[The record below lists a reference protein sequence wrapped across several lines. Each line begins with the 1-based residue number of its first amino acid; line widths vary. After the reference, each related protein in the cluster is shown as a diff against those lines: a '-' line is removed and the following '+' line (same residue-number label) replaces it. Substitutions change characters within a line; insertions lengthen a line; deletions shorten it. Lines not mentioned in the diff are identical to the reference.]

1 MKASKWYWGYGEE
14 GSRFRYA
21 TNIYQELL
29 RTQFNEQKGESKEGE
44 QKVKPSAEKGAIL
57 PPSNVTTKSQQVQ
70 HASASIDEIEDQAPA
85 QPIVYLTNMEVSS
98 TPLVMPKS
106 SSRNDDFVSRYRFM
120 SLGAA

>member
-1 MKASKWYWGYGEE
+1 MYK
-14 GSRFRYA
+14 R
-21 TNIYQELL
+21 Q
-29 RTQFNEQKGESKEGE
+29 
-44 QKVKPSAEKGAIL
+44 IL

-70 HASASIDEIEDQAPA
+70 HASAAIDEIEDQAPA